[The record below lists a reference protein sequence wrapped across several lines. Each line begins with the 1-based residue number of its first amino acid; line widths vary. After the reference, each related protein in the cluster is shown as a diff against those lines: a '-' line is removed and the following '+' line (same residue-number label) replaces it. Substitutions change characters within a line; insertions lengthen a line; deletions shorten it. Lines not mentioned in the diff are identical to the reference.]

1 MKILFVG
8 DYSGVHA
15 NLRDELIRRGHKVT
29 LAGGGDGFKGF
40 SSDICLSYNAGI
52 RLGKKAESAWMA
64 YKLRKM
70 KRYDI
75 VQFINPNPISIY
87 YTPAEIKELL
97 DSAKLSVVLLCGCDG
112 SFHQNYGKISPQLC
126 KQCEEIDNN
135 GRTCYLSCNRT
146 YLKYEKEFYR
156 NVDMMI
162 PMDWCYY
169 EMHNAEWEREKT
181 TELLPMPIVIGEEP
195 CMEISEKL
203 RILHPLNRKGFK
215 GTPVIREAFI
225 ELQRR
230 YGDRAEFVIDGRMP
244 YKEYAELSKSADIIL
259 DQTYSAS
266 AGMSVLL
273 GMEQGK
279 IVMGGVKEH
288 AIVNTQIQRHKEL
301 PMFNLG
307 ENVADIIRNIS
318 EVLGK
323 DKKQLLAVKG
333 ESRNYV
339 KKYHDV
345 RKVVDTLLAYY
356 AKALAEKEKVTMKA
370 KNRI

>member
-8 DYSGVHA
+8 DYSGAHA
-15 NLRDELIRRGHKVT
+15 NLRDELIRRGHEVT

-40 SSDICLSYNAGI
+40 SSDICLSYQSGI
-52 RLGKKAESAWMA
+52 KLGKKVEAAWKA
-64 YKLRKM
+64 YQLRKM

-87 YTPAEIKELL
+87 YTPAEIRDLVV
-97 DSAKLSVVLLCGCDG
+97 SARLSVVLLCGCDG
-112 SFHQNYGKISPQLC
+112 SFHQNYGKISPWLC
-126 KQCEEIDNN
+126 RQCEEIDNN
-135 GRTCYLSCNRT
+135 GRICYLKSNRA
-146 YLKYEKEFYR
+146 YLEYEKEFYR
-156 NVDMMI
+156 NINLMI

-169 EMHNAEWEREKT
+169 EMHNTDWEREKST
-181 TELLPMPIVIGEEP
+181 DLLPMPIVIGEEP
-195 CMEISEKL
+195 YMEIPDKL

-244 YKEYAELSKSADIIL
+244 YKEYVELSKSADIIL
-259 DQTYSAS
+259 DQTYSTS

-279 IVMGGVKEH
+279 ITMGGVKEH
-288 AIVNTQIQRHKEL
+288 AIVNAQIQRHKEL
-301 PMFNLG
+301 PLLSLG
-307 ENVADIIRNIS
+307 DNVADIVSNIS
-318 EVLGK
+318 RVLEME
-323 DKKQLLAVKG
+323 KKELLAVKRN
-333 ESRNYV
+333 SRNYV

-356 AKALAEKEKVTMKA
+356 AKGLADKGEAIM
-370 KNRI
+370 